1 MQTWQIQE
9 AKSHFGAVIDCAM
22 TQGAQLV
29 TRRGQNVAVILSVKD
44 YEQLSGKKNSL
55 MNLLMNAPKGEALK
69 IDRSL
74 DPVRELVL

>member
-9 AKSHFGAVIDCAM
+9 AKSHFSAVIDSAM

-29 TRRGQNVAVILSVKD
+29 TRRGQNVAVILSIKD
-44 YEQLSGKKNSL
+44 YEQMSGKKNSL
-55 MNLLMNAPKGEALK
+55 MSLLMNAPKGEALE

-74 DPVRELVL
+74 DPWH

>member
-9 AKSHFGAVIDCAM
+9 AKSHFSMVIDCAM

-44 YEQLSGKKNSL
+44 YEQMSGQKSSPISL
-55 MNLLMNAPKGEALK
+55 MMNAPKGEALET
-69 IDRSL
+69 DRQL
-74 DPVRELVL
+74 DPWH